1 MKKMDYVMNNMQS
14 ILDTANRE
22 LDYYGI
28 RLYGIT
34 LTNCEGD
41 TYDAKFIF
49 GANSNPSY
57 DTKVAVERIARSVL
71 NEFVNRYV
79 PAPYSMRMSDYVY
92 YF

>member
-1 MKKMDYVMNNMQS
+1 MSNMDIVMNNMQM
-14 ILDTANRE
+14 ILDATNSEIER
-22 LDYYGI
+22 YGVK
-28 RLYGIT
+28 LYGII
-34 LTNCEGD
+34 LTNCMGD
-41 TYDAKFIF
+41 TYDAKFTF

-71 NEFVNRYV
+71 NEFVKRYV